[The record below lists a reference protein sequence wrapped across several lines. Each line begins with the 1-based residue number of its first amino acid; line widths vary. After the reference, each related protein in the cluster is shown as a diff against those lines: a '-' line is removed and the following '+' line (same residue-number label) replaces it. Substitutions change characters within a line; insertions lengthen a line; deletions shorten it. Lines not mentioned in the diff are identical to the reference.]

1 MVKVKLSKGRVVNG
15 GVWAAGSIVEVDDET
30 AKMLIADGDELVI
43 EKSATPAPAQRESI
57 EEKKK

>member
-15 GVWAAGSIVEVDDET
+15 GVWAAGSVVSVDDET
-30 AKMLIADGDELVI
+30 AKRLIADGDELVI
-43 EKSATPAPAQRESI
+43 EKAAMPAPAQRESI